1 MKNSSYT
8 IRNRTHDLPACSAVP
23 QPTAPP
29 RAPSINTSTVLFTF
43 PKQVVIIYKEIAQE
57 QECYEAVQVKKS
69 CTEATLCLPLVAW
82 ISSDGDV

>member
-1 MKNSSYT
+1 
-8 IRNRTHDLPACSAVP
+8 
-23 QPTAPP
+23 
-29 RAPSINTSTVLFTF
+29 VLFTF